1 MGLNR
6 GHHRA
11 NPAGL
16 ECPSPTPQE
25 QGLPG
30 GYQLFCTSSVT
41 FRMLCCTHTLC
52 WSSSC
57 SRCCSSSISAL
68 SSISL
73 SAISRVLQPGPTPL
87 SQGSGIERG
96 CQKLWVPWPLL
107 SPAPS
112 TPNPTR
118 LDWRSH
124 CPPRCLHSL
133 PLDAILGFF
142 LDQPNTFQHIG
153 NVVNPPLLAHS

>member
-1 MGLNR
+1 MYLQ
-6 GHHRA
+6 HQRA

-16 ECPSPTPQE
+16 EGPSPTPRE
-25 QGLPG
+25 QGPSG
-30 GYQLFCTSSVT
+30 GYLLFCTSSVT

-87 SQGSGIERG
+87 SPGSGAERD
-96 CQKLWVPWPLL
+96 CQELWVPRSLLPPPHTPDTLRQKIPL
-107 SPAPS
+107 PS
-112 TPNPTR
+112 
-118 LDWRSH
+118 
-124 CPPRCLHSL
+124 
-133 PLDAILGFF
+133 
-142 LDQPNTFQHIG
+142 Q
-153 NVVNPPLLAHS
+153 VPPLTSTGCCSWIFSQSAQYLLARW